1 MGPWRS
7 WIFPWLSLVYLTFI
21 WGIPTLSCLVL
32 VEDGEKYQK
41 LLLLLSPL
49 VWTAIFIV
57 AAGTLSIAHQP
68 AIVAGKFR
76 RDVAD
81 PLYFHRRLYGLCWTS
96 VYYNKPAYFLCLS
109 IPLLKRLAF
118 RLFGYRGSMSFTV
131 YPDTW
136 IRDLPLLHFEKG
148 VYVSNRVTLGSNVVL
163 SNGSLLVEGI
173 TLGPNSLVGHL
184 SMLAPGVELAA
195 GAEVGVGCE
204 VGIRSKLGR
213 EAFVGPSSTIEHSV
227 RLGAMTKIG
236 CHSYIGSGSTIDDGA
251 QIPCAS
257 VIASRTR
264 IPGITRAVGDCKG
277 EVLENDK
284 NNRPR

>member
-1 MGPWRS
+1 LAKAGGR
-7 WIFPWLSLVYLTFI
+7 FQNLLV
-21 WGIPTLSCLVL
+21 
-32 VEDGEKYQK
+32 
-41 LLLLLSPL
+41 LLSPL
-49 VWTAIFIV
+49 VWTSMFILASGV
-57 AAGTLSIAHQP
+57 LSIAHQSS
-68 AIVAGKFR
+68 IVAGKFR

-81 PLYFHRRLYGLCWTS
+81 PLYFHRRMYGLCWAS
-96 VYYNKPAYFLCLS
+96 VYYNKPVYFLCLS
-109 IPLLKRLAF
+109 LPPLKRLAF

-136 IRDLPLLHFEKG
+136 IRDLPLLHFENG

-204 VGIRSKLGR
+204 IGIRTKLGR

-227 RLGAMTKIG
+227 RLGAMTRIG

-251 QIPCAS
+251 QIACAS
-257 VIASRTR
+257 VIASRSR
-264 IPGITRAVGDCKG
+264 IQVQTKIHDIANER
-277 EVLENDK
+277 L
-284 NNRPR
+284 